1 MEEDMSA
8 GLFIARLVF
17 GGLFAAHGSQKL
29 FGWFGG
35 YGLNGTGAFFEGLG
49 FRPGRLFAAAAGLT
63 ECGGGVLMALG
74 LFEPVATAA
83 IISVMLVAIFTVHW
97 SNGLLATSNGV
108 EFPLLYAVLAL
119 SLGLTG
125 PGEYSIDAALGL
137 NAWWTPQL
145 SGIVLAGGVVAG
157 LACLTVRRPT
167 PAVGHA

>member
-35 YGLNGTGAFFEGLG
+35 YGLNGTGTFFEGLG
-49 FRPGRLFAAAAGLT
+49 FRPGRLFAAVVGLA
-63 ECGGGVLMALG
+63 ECGGGVLLAIG
-74 LFEPVATAA
+74 LFVPVAAAA

-97 SNGLLATSNGV
+97 GKGLLATSNGV

-119 SLGLTG
+119 SLALTG

-145 SGIVLAGGVVAG
+145 SGIVLAAGVVAG
-157 LACLTVRRPT
+157 LACLTLRRPI
-167 PAVGHA
+167 PLVGHA

>member
-1 MEEDMSA
+1 M
-8 GLFIARLVF
+8 LL
-17 GGLFAAHGSQKL
+17 
-29 FGWFGG
+29 
-35 YGLNGTGAFFEGLG
+35 
-49 FRPGRLFAAAAGLT
+49 
-63 ECGGGVLMALG
+63 ALG
-74 LFEPVATAA
+74 LFGPVAAAA

-97 SNGLLATSNGV
+97 GKGLLATSNGV

-145 SGIVLAGGVVAG
+145 SGIVLAAGVVAG
-157 LACLTVRRPT
+157 LACLAVRRPA

>member
-1 MEEDMSA
+1 MPVHSSRGSWSVGCLRRMVLRSCLAGSA
-8 GLFIARLVF
+8 ATASTERER
-17 GGLFAAHGSQKL
+17 SSR
-29 FGWFGG
+29 
-35 YGLNGTGAFFEGLG
+35 GLG
-49 FRPGRLFAAAAGLT
+49 SAQADCLPRLPDSQSA
-63 ECGGGVLMALG
+63 
-74 LFEPVATAA
+74 VAVCSWHWAC
-83 IISVMLVAIFTVHW
+83 SGPSPPRRSLVAIFTVHW
-97 SNGLLATSNGV
+97 GNGLLATSNGV

-145 SGIVLAGGVVAG
+145 SGIVLAAGVVAG